1 MNQRRSGFTLI
12 EILVV
17 LGIIA
22 LLAAILFPAFS
33 RAQESARQTTCQ
45 SNLQQIYF
53 AVSQYR
59 KDEGR
64 YPDTMVDLLAEG
76 ASYSIGTVTAPAPL
90 GNNAPGYLKAGQD
103 TLICKDDDG
112 PADVARSS
120 YGSLSKVPPASPL
133 TTPIVNI
140 ATPASSFNGD
150 LSQFVWN
157 YWGYRNDGFNY
168 RDETEAQTA
177 IGTTCAPATPCP
189 NLLNPTANYD
199 RRTNPI
205 KFSMSNRFAPS
216 STIITHCI
224 HHRLPTADNLN
235 SAGEL
240 YLDPTNSK
248 NARDIVLRLDGVVKA
263 VDVSL
268 WQSQNIWQ
276 KQTP

>member
-1 MNQRRSGFTLI
+1 MNQRRSGFTLV
-12 EILVV
+12 ELLVV

-64 YPDTMVDLLAEG
+64 YPDTMVDLLADG
-76 ASYSIGTVTAPAPL
+76 ASYSTGTATATL

-112 PADVARSS
+112 ANDVARSS
-120 YGSLSKVPPASPL
+120 YGSLSKVPPASALP
-133 TTPIVNI
+133 TPIVNI

-177 IGTTCAPATPCP
+177 TGTACSVATPCP

-240 YLDPTNSK
+240 YLD
-248 NARDIVLRLDGVVKA
+248 
-263 VDVSL
+263 
-268 WQSQNIWQ
+268 
-276 KQTP
+276 